1 MRYALERALQQ
12 HQIVRAKDLMA
23 RGMSRDHITAAV
35 AAGLIV
41 KPYADTAAGAIHGLY
56 ATPEAM
62 EHPSVDEAIA
72 MVLTNGVFGRQYAA
86 MRHGLATC
94 LPPRHEII
102 VPTSIQGVPKR
113 VDYRLYRSRKP
124 ESLSVGVE
132 TVDVV
137 AGVEIRFTNRAR
149 TTIDLIRAKRTNSDD
164 WRHGIEALNT
174 YLEEG
179 GAVADLVEVA
189 GHFEE
194 WLPDTLDDLVAGIMD
209 SNARGF
215 GR

>member
-1 MRYALERALQQ
+1 MRRALQEALEQ
-12 HQIVRAKDLMA
+12 RQILRARDLVS
-23 RGMSRDHITAAV
+23 RGMTQDQIASAV
-35 AAGLIV
+35 SSGLLV
-41 KPYADTAAGAIHGLY
+41 KPYADTEAGPIHGLY

-62 EHPSVDEAIA
+62 EHPSIDEAIA
-72 MVLTNGVFGRQYAA
+72 MYLTGGVFGRQYAA

-102 VPTSIQGVPKR
+102 VPTEVQSVPKR
-113 VDYRLYRSRKP
+113 LDYRLYRSRRP
-124 ESLSVGVE
+124 ESLTVGVE

-137 AGVEIRFTNRAR
+137 AGIDIRFTTRAR
-149 TTIDLIRAKRTNSDD
+149 TVIDLLRAKRTNSDD

-174 YLEEG
+174 YLEENG
-179 GAVADLVEVA
+179 SIPELTEVA
-189 GHFEE
+189 RHFED
-194 WLPDTLDDLVAGIMD
+194 WVPGTLDDLVAGIMD